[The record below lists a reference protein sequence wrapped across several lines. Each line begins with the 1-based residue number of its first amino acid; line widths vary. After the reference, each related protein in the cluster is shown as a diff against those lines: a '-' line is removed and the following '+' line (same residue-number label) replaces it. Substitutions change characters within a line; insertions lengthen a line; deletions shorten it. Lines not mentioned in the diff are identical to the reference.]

1 MSGFRIF
8 LDALTPVILL
18 QTVCLNAKHDIPPYS
33 TSLHPDYVLETVTLA
48 ELKQHTFTGSPCYS
62 VARKQCRRRMTH
74 QGFLLFSNKNPVRKT
89 VTEEDRDEWVS
100 IFHDK
105 LPKLLRSDPYRRQ
118 FSNIFARVQGIEG
131 NTKHRFRDSLRLQL
145 KLRRELKIVND

>member
-1 MSGFRIF
+1 MSGFRTF

-18 QTVCLNAKHDIPPYS
+18 QTVCLSAKHDIPPYS

-118 FSNIFARVQGIEG
+118 FSNIIARVQG
-131 NTKHRFRDSLRLQL
+131 NTKHHFRDSLRLQL